1 MEQKAYSAFGEYQLL
16 NEKLCIP
23 VPYASPEILPVMVSG
38 LTASIA
44 LEQCGNLKIGKTV
57 LVTAGLFFLK
67 IYFLAAGATGQF
79 AVQFAKLAG
88 CHVIGTCSSESK
100 VKFLKSLGV
109 DRAINYKK
117 ENLKNVLKKEYP
129 KGLEKF

>member
-1 MEQKAYSAFGEYQLL
+1 L

-57 LVTAGLFFLK
+57 LVTAGFHFKFK
-67 IYFLAAGATGQF
+67 ILQLLELQVNLQF
-79 AVQFAKLAG
+79 
-88 CHVIGTCSSESK
+88 
-100 VKFLKSLGV
+100 
-109 DRAINYKK
+109 
-117 ENLKNVLKKEYP
+117 NLQN
-129 KGLEKF
+129 